1 MRSNLGGQLMRPQNI
16 LDFWFKELAPGQW
29 FKPDAKLDAEILRRF
44 EPAYSELSRHVPS
57 GWRESAHS
65 ILAAVI
71 VLDQFPRNMFRGAP
85 KAFAADREALALSQ
99 AAIDQQLDRELTAV
113 ERQFLYMP
121 FQHAE
126 DRTAQ
131 ARSVLLFETIG
142 NANVLDYARRHRD
155 IVERFGR
162 FPHRNA
168 ILGRNSTAE
177 EIDFL
182 KQPGS
187 SF

>member
-1 MRSNLGGQLMRPQNI
+1 MHYQDI
-16 LDFWFKELAPGQW
+16 LDFWFGELTPLQW
-29 FKPDAKLDAEILRRF
+29 YKADTNLDAAIVQRF
-44 EPAYSELSRHVPS
+44 EPAYRELSLLVPPS
-57 GWRESAHS
+57 WREGARS

-71 VLDQFPRNMFRGAP
+71 MLDQFPRNMFRRLP
-85 KAFAADREALALSQ
+85 QAFATDATALALSQ
-99 AAIDQQLDRELTAV
+99 EAIEKNFDSELNEA

-126 DRTAQ
+126 DRALQT
-131 ARSVLLFETIG
+131 RSVQLFERLG
-142 NANVLDYARRHRD
+142 NANVLDFAHRHRT
-155 IVERFGR
+155 IIERFGR

-168 ILGRNSTAE
+168 IMGRPSSAE
-177 EIDFL
+177 ELEFL